1 MCLMDKQLM
10 VCIFQKVVY
19 WLHIL
24 EEKGS
29 VKDTLRN
36 GKVFKDAYGTK
47 ITSYMKLFSGYDIK
61 LN

>member
-1 MCLMDKQLM
+1 MFL
-10 VCIFQKVVY
+10 
-19 WLHIL
+19 IL
-24 EEKGS
+24 YKECMS
-29 VKDTLRN
+29 VSIKK